1 MSTNNLISELISP
14 AVAQSEDSHVQ
25 LNGKSF
31 SKGSAGTADPLDQ
44 RSSIGWK
51 GMKTAKIL
59 IDNYI
64 VRVESKVADF
74 ADTAEN

>member
-1 MSTNNLISELISP
+1 MPFLSWTSC
-14 AVAQSEDSHVQ
+14 
-25 LNGKSF
+25 
-31 SKGSAGTADPLDQ
+31 T
-44 RSSIGWK
+44 RK